1 MRDVDRRFALIG
13 SASVAFGLGASRA
26 LAQSQGLAQAPVNAI
41 AATQAEHAKLLERV
55 DTQFVGQPSPT
66 APRSEVGGH
75 PCQGIYW
82 TPKGAHPRV
91 ALIATH
97 YNVDFAE
104 HYLAPYIAS
113 RGYGFL
119 GWNTRYRGAEDLF
132 TLEHALVDIGVGV
145 RWLRQ
150 QGVERVV
157 ILGNSGGGS
166 LMGAYQ
172 AEATAPTLHAAMTG
186 AAHDALA
193 NLPKTDFY
201 VSLNAHAGRPEV
213 LTNWLDASV
222 TDEFDP
228 VATDQALNPY
238 NKENGPPY
246 SDEFIVRYRAAQKAR
261 NQRIT
266 DWCKSELK
274 RLNAAGIPDRLFALF
289 RVWAD
294 LRFMDGRIDPSDR
307 KTPGCYRGDPAVANR
322 GFGLGRANT
331 LKSWLSMWSLETSK
345 CQGPEQLAKFAIPAL
360 VIQSRADQGVF
371 LSDASK
377 MFKAVGSKDKS
388 IELIPGNHYLED
400 GPEFR
405 HRAASIIADWIKPRA

>member
-1 MRDVDRRFALIG
+1 MRGLDRRSALIG
-13 SASVAFGLGASRA
+13 SASIALGLGASRA
-26 LAQSQGLAQAPVNAI
+26 FAQSQGVSQAP
-41 AATQAEHAKLLERV
+41 AAAVVAQRAEHEKLAALC
-55 DTQFVGQPSPT
+55 DTRFVGLPSAT
-66 APRSEVGGH
+66 APRSEVGGN

-82 TPKGAHPRV
+82 TPKGERPRV

-97 YNVDFAE
+97 YNIDFAE

-132 TLEHALVDIGVGV
+132 TLEHALIDIGAGV
-145 RWLRQ
+145 AWLRT
-150 QGVERVV
+150 QGVEKLV

-172 AEATAPTLHAAMTG
+172 AEATTPTLHAAMTG

-193 NLPKTDFY
+193 NLPKTDLY

-222 TDEFDP
+222 TDETDP
-228 VATDQALNPY
+228 VATDQSLNPY

-246 SDEFIVRYRAAQKAR
+246 SDEFIATYRAAQKKR

-274 RLNAAGIPDRLFALF
+274 RINAVGIPDRLFPLF
-289 RVWAD
+289 RAWGD

-307 KTPGCYRGDPAVANR
+307 KVPGCYRGDPAVANR

-360 VIQSRADQGVF
+360 VIQAHADQGVF

-377 MFKAVGSKDKS
+377 MFAAVGSKDKTQ
-388 IELIPGNHYLED
+388 ELIPGNHYLED
-400 GPEFR
+400 GPDYR
-405 HRAASIIADWIKPRA
+405 HRAASIIADWLKARV

>member
-1 MRDVDRRFALIG
+1 MRNVSRRSALIG
-13 SASVAFGLGASRA
+13 TASLIGLGGKAF
-26 LAQSQGLAQAPVNAI
+26 AQQGLAQAPVTAV
-41 AATQAEHAKLLERV
+41 AASRAEHAKLAAQC
-55 DTQFVGQPSPT
+55 DTQFIGLPSPT

-82 TPKGAHPRV
+82 TPRGQRPRV

-97 YNVDFAE
+97 YNVDFSE

-132 TLEHALVDIGVGV
+132 TLEHALIDIGAGV
-145 RWLRQ
+145 TWLRQ
-150 QGVERVV
+150 QGIERVV

-172 AEATAPTLHAAMTG
+172 AEATAPTLNTG
-186 AAHDALA
+186 MQGAGREALS
-193 NLPKTDFY
+193 NLPKADLY
-201 VSLNAHAGRPEV
+201 ISLNAHSGRPEV
-213 LTNWLDASV
+213 LTNWLDPSV
-222 TDEFDP
+222 TDERDP
-228 VATDQALNPY
+228 VATDPSLNPY

-246 SDEFIVRYRAAQKAR
+246 SEEFITRYRAAQRAR

-266 DWCKSELK
+266 EWCKAELK
-274 RLNAAGIPDRLFALF
+274 RLNAAGIADFLFPLF
-289 RVWAD
+289 RAWAD
-294 LRFMDGRIDPSDR
+294 LRFMDARLDPSDR
-307 KTPGCYRGDPAVANR
+307 VVPGCYRGDPAVANR
-322 GFGLGRANT
+322 GFGLGRACT
-331 LKSWLSMWSLETSK
+331 LRSWLAMWSLETSK

-371 LSDASK
+371 LSDARK
-377 MFKAVGSKDKS
+377 MFEAVGSQDKS

-400 GPEFR
+400 GPNFR
-405 HRAASIIADWIKPRA
+405 HRAASIIADWVKARA